1 MKLIIED
8 GEGRRTVVPVVRD
21 EITIGRGDENVIKLT
36 ERNVSRRH
44 ARLKRENGTLL
55 IEDLGSYNGVRI
67 NGKRISEATPINE
80 GDLIE
85 IGDYDLAVE
94 GRFEVA
100 RPDDVLPPRATFPP
114 SSPPAPPPEPA
125 SIGSATE
132 IIGASR
138 GGMFMLSPE
147 SGETR
152 PAPPEIASKP
162 QQSRQQAETKTR
174 QRKLPLVVAAAGAG
188 LAVGIA
194 IASLLVTKASA
205 HTRWEP
211 PRSTAATRAPP

>member
-8 GEGRRTVVPVVRD
+8 DEGRRTVVPVVGD

-44 ARLKRENGTLL
+44 AQLKRENGTLL

-67 NGKRISEATPINE
+67 NGKRISEATPITE

-100 RPDDVLPPRATFPP
+100 RPDDMPPPRATFP
-114 SSPPAPPPEPA
+114 SPPAPPPEPA
-125 SIGSATE
+125 NIRSATE
-132 IIGASR
+132 TIAANP
-138 GGMFMLSPE
+138 GGMFMLSPG

-152 PAPPEIASKP
+152 PAAPEIVSKP
-162 QQSRQQAETKTR
+162 QESRQQAETKTR

-205 HTRWEP
+205 HMRWEP
-211 PRSTAATRAPP
+211 PRSTAATGAPP